1 MYESGRWRETIAVD
15 AADIIATY
23 EDHAPAAVRS
33 GRSLYLA
40 TLTDDAFV
48 KDILVDLCA
57 EAGVAITLLPPTLRL
72 RRRGDLTFA
81 FNLADTSARAPAPE
95 RAQFVIGSAEI
106 EPFGVAVWR

>member
-1 MYESGRWRETIAVD
+1 LGVD
-15 AADIIATY
+15 GPRDRNPRRCGPQGCFGHADRNAA
-23 EDHAPAAVRS
+23 PL

-48 KDILVDLCA
+48 KNLLVDLCA

-72 RRRGDLTFA
+72 RSRGDLTFA
-81 FNLADTSARAPAPE
+81 FNLAETHAHAPAPVG
-95 RAQFVIGSAEI
+95 AVFVIGGAEI